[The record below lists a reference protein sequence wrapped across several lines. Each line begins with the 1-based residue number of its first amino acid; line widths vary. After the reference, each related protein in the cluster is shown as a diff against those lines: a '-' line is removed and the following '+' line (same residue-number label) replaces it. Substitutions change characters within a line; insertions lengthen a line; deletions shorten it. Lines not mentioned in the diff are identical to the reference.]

1 MAGWKPAPLEES
13 IMTPQ
18 NLLYAETHEWVNV
31 AHEGAKK
38 IATIGIS
45 AFAVQQLTD
54 LVFMQLPSV
63 GTEVKAG
70 KEFGE
75 VESVKAVSPLYSPV
89 SGQIVA
95 VNDKLP
101 TQLETLS
108 SDPYGQGWMIKV
120 ALSDETELKLL
131 LNQAAYDKQCAAE
144 G

>member
-1 MAGWKPAPLEES
+1 
-13 IMTPQ
+13 MTPEK
-18 NLLYAETHEWVNV
+18 LLYAETHEWVRL
-31 AHEGAKK
+31 AEQEGQK
-38 IATIGIS
+38 IATVGIS

-54 LVFMQLPSV
+54 LVFMQLSPT

-89 SGQIVA
+89 SGKIVA

-101 TQLETLS
+101 TMLETLS
-108 SDPYGQGWMIKV
+108 SDPYGDGWMIKV
-120 ALSDETELKLL
+120 ALSDDTELKKLL
-131 LNQAAYDKQCAAE
+131 DYASYQKQCATE